1 MASQEFDL
9 SPNGAAPGGW
19 RLHRLEMANWGT
31 FGEGHVHSLVPEG
44 GWTLLVGENGSG
56 KSTAVDA
63 LRTLLAPRSAL
74 HHSFNDAA
82 GGQKRKDRTLT
93 TYIRGAWATLRD
105 EDDAQT
111 ETKFLRKEETPS
123 YVLAVFRNNRC
134 QATLTLAQILWV
146 ANGKDETVYLVGG
159 GERSIAEHLQGL
171 ETGRGLKKELERRGF
186 NVRDSYRAYREDFC
200 ERMGIPGEGAL
211 EIFNQAI
218 GVKEVS
224 DVSVFLRRNLLT
236 PGEAQEFIQKQ
247 VVPRF
252 GDLESC
258 WNDIEKAEKQIDLL
272 APVAVAHAQVSELEV
287 KLSEV
292 KALKDELPHYYLQR
306 HSELLRKHLDR
317 CALEHSS
324 AKATLTELETKQE
337 KLNQDY
343 ESALLALNEDKTE
356 QRIRELE
363 LEMKEVGQR
372 ASERQKHQQQLAAL
386 LREEELGPVPGDAAA
401 FVTMRGA
408 FAARVGELKSCQDD
422 ANGRANE
429 AGVKVKTLEREVAAV
444 KVELDLLAGR
454 QALIPGDLQQVRA
467 ALSEATG
474 VAAGELP
481 FAGELMEV
489 KPEYAEEWSGA
500 IERLLHN
507 FGVSLLVPE
516 RHYQRV
522 AHWVNGRRLKNAAG
536 DGMRLLF
543 HRIPNEGHRVV
554 GHADARAVAGRLNFR
569 DEHPLAQ
576 WVKGEVRASFPHAC
590 CENTVELERERLGLT
605 KDGLIRNGT
614 RHVKDDRRALGS
626 RRDYVLGWS
635 PERKIQALRQQLAD
649 DTKAFSDAT
658 AIEKTGRREA
668 GVFQQRMHKIEAA
681 AALPSFAAIDFSAEQ
696 ARLAELAQQRTELE
710 ESSKQR
716 EVLQRHF
723 DDAKEKLNVLEGQRD
738 DVVAKVR
745 ETKRQL
751 DELLPKLDAINSRIE
766 HEGARDLA
774 KLAPAFI
781 EAEDG
786 VELTHLN
793 LGEVRERVDKVL
805 RGRASSFTA
814 KINEAEKL
822 MIAPMQQ
829 FLNAYPDEGKTL
841 SAKPEYASEFVAL
854 HDQLVREDL
863 PKHKERF
870 RDFLNTNLT
879 ESIGGLEA
887 KLDAEVKTHR
897 ERIGQVNSALSGLD
911 YGDGTFVELVRRD
924 TRDAGIRDFR
934 ARLRDCLGAGL
945 NPDENQRLELYKKIR
960 EIVTRFSKEP
970 EWMARV
976 ADSRLWLEFS
986 VNERRKSDGVVLNS
1000 MDSSTGKS
1008 GGQKAKMA
1016 FTILAASLLAQY
1028 GMADDPDRADSLR
1041 LVVVDEVF
1049 ARTDAQN
1056 SHRALELFQRLGFQ
1070 LLLAAPWKAEARI
1083 AERYVESF
1091 HLTVNPNGDA
1101 SRVRRAS
1108 RAQYEEARQKT
1119 PANV

>member
-1 MASQEFDL
+1 MASREFDL
-9 SPNGAAPGGW
+9 SPNGTAPGGW

-31 FGEGHVHSLVPEG
+31 FGESHVHSLVPET

-123 YVLAVFRNNRC
+123 YLLAVFRNTRC
-134 QATLTLAQILWV
+134 HATLTLAQILWV

-159 GERSIAEHLQGL
+159 GERNIAEHLQGL

-186 NVRDSYRAYREDFC
+186 DVRDSYRAYREDFC

-258 WNDIEKAEKQIDLL
+258 WHDIEKAGKQIDLL

-287 KLSEV
+287 KRAEV
-292 KALKDELPHYYLQR
+292 HKLQTALPHYYLQR
-306 HSELLRKHLDR
+306 HAELLRLHLDR
-317 CALEHSS
+317 CALELSS
-324 AKATLTELETKQE
+324 AKAALAELEVKQ
-337 KLNQDY
+337 KQLRQNY
-343 ESALLALNEDKTE
+343 ESTLLALNEDRTE

-372 ASERQKHQQQLAAL
+372 ASERQKHHQQLAAL
-386 LREEELGPVPGDAAA
+386 LRTEELGQVPGDEAA

-408 FAARVGELKSCQDD
+408 FIARLGELESWQDE
-422 ANGRANE
+422 ANGRAND
-429 AGVKVKTLEREVAAV
+429 AGVKVKTLEREIAAV
-444 KVELDLLAGR
+444 RVELDLLVGR
-454 QALIPGDLQQVRA
+454 QALIPGYLQQIRV

-474 VAAGELP
+474 VAIKELP

-516 RHYQRV
+516 CHYQRV
-522 AHWVNGRRLKNAAG
+522 ARWVNGRRLTNAAG
-536 DGMRLLF
+536 DGVRLLF
-543 HRIPNEGHRVV
+543 HRVSQEGQRVV
-554 GHADARAVAGRLNFR
+554 GQADVRATAGRLNFR
-569 DEHPLAQ
+569 DEHPLAR
-576 WVKGEVRASFPHAC
+576 WVAGEVQVSFPHMC
-590 CENTVELERERLGLT
+590 CNNTVELERERFGLT
-605 KDGLIRNGT
+605 RDGLIRNGT
-614 RHVKDDRRALGS
+614 RHVKDDRRVLGS

-635 PERKIQALRQQLAD
+635 PERKIQALKQQLAE

-658 AIEKTGRREA
+658 AMEKTARNEA
-668 GVFQQRMHKIEAA
+668 GLFQQRAQKVKAA
-681 AALPSFAAIDFSAEQ
+681 DALPGFTAIDFSAEQ
-696 ARLAELAQQRTELE
+696 ALLAELAKQRTELE
-710 ESSKQR
+710 KSSMQR

-723 DDAKEKLNVLEGQRD
+723 DDAKEELNTLEAQRD
-738 DVVAKVR
+738 AVVAKFR
-745 ETKRQL
+745 EWKGQL
-751 DELLPKLDAINSRIE
+751 DELLPKLDDIKRRLE
-766 HEGARDLA
+766 REGASDLTE
-774 KLAPAFI
+774 LAPAFI
-781 EAEDG
+781 EVEDG
-786 VELTHLN
+786 AELTHQN
-793 LGEVRERVDKVL
+793 LGEVRERVVGSL
-805 RGRASSFTA
+805 RGRASNFTA

-829 FLNAYPDEGKTL
+829 FLNTYPDEGKIL
-841 SAKPEYASEFVAL
+841 SAKPEYAAEFVAL

-924 TRDAGIRDFR
+924 TRDAGIRDFK

-1028 GMADDPDRADSLR
+1028 GMADDSDRADSLR

-1108 RAQYEEARQKT
+1108 RAQYEEARRKT